1 MITKSNVSKPQD
13 MGTEDEK
20 SHRKKCFYQKE
31 NIYINNIYLNRE
43 KKNLINYG
51 YIYNRE
57 MFIQTPE
64 KILKIERKTFA
75 VKKSNLKS
83 RKKKFPKISY
93 QKKIFFYQGRN
104 ICYLEK

>member
-1 MITKSNVSKPQD
+1 

-31 NIYINNIYLNRE
+31 NIYVNNIYLNRE

-57 MFIQTPE
+57 MFIKIPE

-75 VKKSNLKS
+75 VKKNNLKS
-83 RKKKFPKISY
+83 RKKNFLSRKTFLT
-93 QKKIFFYQGRN
+93 KKIIFF
-104 ICYLEK
+104 IKAETFAI